1 LLQTGNIAT
10 ASAMSTAKPLYGNL
24 IAAIATVAACD
35 MALGLTLQLIPLI
48 QHARGTPAWLIG
60 LATAMGPLGIL
71 LTGPLLPYF
80 VERIG
85 AKAVAYAAIGC
96 IVGGLF
102 GFALTTWLPVW
113 FALRFIMGAAIA
125 ALFTVSE
132 TWIIGFTND
141 QNRGRIMGLYVSVL
155 SMSFAM
161 GPLVLPF
168 TGIEG
173 WKPWLIGMICIAAG
187 SLPLTFVSVTS
198 HIGERSHSF
207 FGVFRRAPLL
217 FAAICT
223 ATFFDSVF
231 ISFFT
236 IFAIAKNVPLA
247 TASTMLGFAI
257 IGSALLFYPMGWL
270 GDHWSRGKVVIV
282 NSAITVAC
290 GLLLPLLI
298 TTWLAWPLVL
308 LLFATAAGVYV
319 VSLAAMGDIFKGA
332 DLIAGSA
339 AVAAM
344 WGVGGLVGPPLAGAA
359 IDAFGMNAMPY
370 ALALLYAALFIA
382 VLMNGGKLMQQL
394 KENP

>member
-1 LLQTGNIAT
+1 
-10 ASAMSTAKPLYGNL
+10 MSTPKPLYGNL

-60 LATAMGPLGIL
+60 VATSMGPLGIL
-71 LTGPLLPYF
+71 ITGPLLPFF
-80 VERIG
+80 VQRFG
-85 AKAVAYAAIGC
+85 AKLVAYGAIGC
-96 IVGGLF
+96 IVAGLF
-102 GFALTTWLPVW
+102 GFAFSPWLPLW
-113 FALRFIMGAAIA
+113 FPLRFVMGAATA
-125 ALFTVSE
+125 MLFTVSE

-141 QNRGRIMGLYVSVL
+141 QNRGRIMGIYVSIL

-161 GPLVLPF
+161 GPLILPL

-173 WKPWLIGMICIAAG
+173 WKPWLIGMACIAMGA
-187 SLPLTFVSVTS
+187 LPLAFVTVTS
-198 HIGERSHSF
+198 HLGERSHSF

-217 FAAICT
+217 FAAICA

-236 IFAIAKNVPLA
+236 IFAIAKGVPLT
-247 TASTMLGFAI
+247 TASNILGVAI
-257 IGSALLFYPMGWL
+257 IGSALLFYPIGWL
-270 GDHWSRGKVVIV
+270 GDHWSRGKVVML
-282 NSAITVAC
+282 NSAITVIC
-290 GLLLPLLI
+290 GLLLTSLI
-298 TTWLAWPLVL
+298 ATSFAWPLVL
-308 LLFATAAGVYV
+308 LLFAAAAGVYV
-319 VSLAAMGDIFKGA
+319 VSLAAMGDIFQGA

-370 ALALLYAALFIA
+370 TLVTLYALLCVA
-382 VLMNGGKLMQQL
+382 VLINRGELARPL
-394 KENP
+394 EENS